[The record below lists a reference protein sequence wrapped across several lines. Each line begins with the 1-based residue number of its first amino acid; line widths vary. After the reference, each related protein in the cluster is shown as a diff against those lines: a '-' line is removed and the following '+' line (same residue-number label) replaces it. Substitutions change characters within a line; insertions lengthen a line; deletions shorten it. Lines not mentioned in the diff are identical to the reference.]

1 MRLGI
6 WINNLDENEDESDS
20 ERESLAGYNNEPMLI
35 IWNITAAPL
44 GSKVPIIQLRRRTMK
59 IQRYK
64 SKRIR
69 SLSWLTN
76 GGKLRIPVQD
86 SWAADVTSKK
96 GGDSDQTAPPCTMFS
111 SSYATKNYTDKQERN
126 QKGQTHTMP
135 KARETTEEFVAGNKW
150 KKFLN

>member
-6 WINNLDENEDESDS
+6 WINNLDENEDES
-20 ERESLAGYNNEPMLI
+20 ERDRERVWAGYNNEAMLI
-35 IWNITAAPL
+35 IWNITASPL
-44 GSKVPIIQLRRRTMK
+44 GSKVPIIQLRRRK

-76 GGKLRIPVQD
+76 GGKLRIPAQD

-96 GGDSDQTAPPCTMFS
+96 EGDSDQTAPQCTMFS
-111 SSYATKNYTDKQERN
+111 SFYATKNYTDKQEPN
-126 QKGQTHTMP
+126 QRGQTRTML
-135 KARETTEEFVAGNKW
+135 KARQTTEEFVAGNKW
-150 KKFLN
+150 KEFLN